1 MTAHGLLIA
10 VVEKVKADGVFASL
24 ERCVTLKMKKRTYT
38 VANKLAT
45 LWASIIVGCSHTV
58 EINTKLGAQ
67 ERAAAALFGLERFPD
82 QSGVNDLLRACTQRT
97 VDEVRKIHHWWMA
110 HYTRARSRRFWHVLS
125 STRRVLLADID
136 QRALAVSGKAYR
148 LATKG
153 HFGRKRSTRGYQMSV
168 CFLGG
173 EIGEVLDEFFD
184 PGNTAAGARVE
195 DLLETLAWFADRHK
209 IARRDVVVRGDA
221 QYGTPGVIAR
231 VQGYGFSYLFKGRC
245 SRRAQVLS
253 RAIGPE
259 AVFVLAQENREG
271 ERHWLTDLGEREHVG
286 QPVEGPKPT
295 VQTRTLVGV
304 RVHWVS
310 TRSARSRPGAKTR
323 AKRGDATA
331 PRRLEARWEYYL
343 TNLTATDLPVA
354 EVVAFY
360 HERATIERYFN
371 DEQNALGARHVR
383 THHAEGAAVFQ
394 WMVAMANNHLRR
406 VQRTTFKQT
415 PLAKLG
421 LKRLIHTAMQVPAFV
436 TRRGSKLI
444 VSMPERHQ
452 IVQWLL
458 GSWDRMHCGTAAP
471 PLPDLAPAP
480 GT

>member
-10 VVEKVKADGVFASL
+10 VVERVKADGFFTSL
-24 ERCVTLKMKKRTYT
+24 KRFVTLKMKKRTYT
-38 VANKLAT
+38 VADKFAT

-58 EINTKLGAQ
+58 EINTKLGAH

-82 QSGVNDLLRACTQRT
+82 QSGINDLLRACTQQT
-97 VDEVRKIHHWWMA
+97 VDEMRKIHHWWMA
-110 HYTRARSRRFWHVLS
+110 HFSRARSRRTW
-125 STRRVLLADID
+125 RRLVSGRRMLLADID
-136 QRALAVSGKAYR
+136 QRALTVSGKQYK

-153 HFGRKRSTRGYQMSV
+153 HFGRKRGRRGYQMSV

-195 DLLETLAWFADRHK
+195 DLLKTLAWFADRHK

-221 QYGTPGVIAR
+221 QYGTPGVIAL
-231 VQGYGFSYLFKGRC
+231 VQGYGFSYIFKGRC
-245 SRRAQVLS
+245 SRRAKVLS

-259 AVFVLAQENREG
+259 AVFALAQENCQG
-271 ERHWLTDLGEREHVG
+271 ERHWLTDLGEREHTG
-286 QPVEGPKPT
+286 QPVEGPKPKIR
-295 VQTRTLVGV
+295 TRTLVGV
-304 RVHWVS
+304 WVHWVS
-310 TRSARSRPGAKTR
+310 TRTKGSRPGAKMR
-323 AKRGDATA
+323 AKQGGEAA
-331 PRRLEARWEYYL
+331 PRQLKASWEYYL
-343 TNLTATDLPVA
+343 TNLSDRDLPVA
-354 EVVAFY
+354 EVVGFY

-394 WMVAMANNHLRR
+394 WMVAMANNQLRR
-406 VQRTTFKQT
+406 VQETTFKQT

-436 TRRGSKLI
+436 RRQGSKLI
-444 VSMPERHQ
+444 VSLPERHQ
-452 IVQWLL
+452 IVQWLKACL
-458 GSWDRMHCGTAAP
+458 QTRQNG
-471 PLPDLAPAP
+471 
-480 GT
+480 